1 MTRFWADLH
10 VHSRFAR
17 ATSRN
22 LDLEHLA
29 LGSAEKGIQLVAT
42 GDCTHPT
49 WRQEMKERLYAE
61 GNGLFRLKPE
71 IEQPLMATLP
81 SGCQKEVR
89 FIISGEIST
98 IYKKGD
104 KTRKVHHLVYHS
116 SFDAADRFAE
126 KLAKIGNI
134 VSDGR
139 PILGLDSRDLLE
151 ITLEADKD
159 SWLAPAHIWT
169 PWFSALGSKSG
180 FNSIEE
186 CYGDLA
192 GHIFAAETGLSSDP
206 EMNWRVSSLDRYR
219 LISSSDAHSPAKL
232 GREATLFSCEMGFL
246 PLRHALETGEGYV
259 GTVEFFPEEGKY
271 HADGHRNCD
280 IRLDPK
286 ETLALDGLCP
296 VCGKPLT
303 IGVAHRV
310 EMLADRDEAV
320 PPLTAG
326 EVSSLIPLPEILS
339 ELLGVG
345 VASRKVGERY
355 AECLR
360 QLGSEMAILHHVPLE
375 EMQAIHPLLEEAIRR
390 LREGTVIR
398 QAGYDGEYGVIRLF
412 EKQEMEKLTKG
423 GLLFP
428 VTEMT
433 KPATHPK
440 IQKTSAPLDEASV
453 PSKNPQPQ
461 PIQSEEQATEM
472 PDYPML
478 ATLDNDQKAAALVT
492 DKNLMIL
499 AGPGSGKTKMLTH
512 RIAHL
517 IKEKAIPAEK
527 CLLLTFTRRATDE
540 LKARVKQLITDKD
553 HQPVIHSFH
562 SFALH
567 VLKQDSEAFGLAADF
582 QIIDRSTQKKAFMK
596 TAGLSS
602 KKADEWLERLS
613 VLKRSGQISGVEE
626 EQFRQCLENLNQ
638 SHNWLDFDDL
648 LIKAINGLQENAA
661 LHAKWQKAFSFIS
674 VDEFQD
680 IDVGQYQ
687 LIRPLIAD
695 DTQLTVIGD
704 PDQAIYHFRGADS
717 ECFTR
722 LQQDFPDIISRRLS
736 RNYRSSTDIVAA
748 ANIIMP
754 DNNGQPMRDFGEK
767 TLLYPAR
774 DEIDEARFVATKIED
789 LMGGHD
795 MLTAQAG
802 KNRGHSPKSSL
813 GFHDFAVL
821 YRNNFQAKAFEKAF
835 TQAGIPFRKTAPIPI
850 TNHPA
855 VKAFMEMIE
864 NMPEDFSLDSR
875 LSSLETI
882 SAHLAQENQGEEA
895 LLSPAEREQAYSW
908 LKILAEKAGSQSN
921 TYFLEQVVLANEVDF
936 HDQRGDRVSLMTMHA
951 SKGLEFPAVF
961 VTGLEKEN
969 FNLHQQADKPI
980 EQAEEKR
987 LFYVALTRAR
997 DYLFLTHSKKR
1008 FIYGEAQKQ
1017 TPSIF
1022 LDNIKDILITETPKK
1037 HSFDAKKAQYSFF

>member
-1 MTRFWADLH
+1 MKRFWADLH

-71 IEQPLMATLP
+71 IEKPLMATLP

-151 ITLEADKD
+151 ITLESDKD

-180 FNSIEE
+180 FDSIEE

-192 GHIFAAETGLSSDP
+192 NHIFAAETGLSSDP

-246 PLRHALETGEGYV
+246 PLRHALETGEGYI

-271 HADGHRNCD
+271 HADGHRNCH

-310 EMLADRDEAV
+310 EMLADRDDAI
-320 PPLTAG
+320 PPATAG
-326 EVSSLIPLPEILS
+326 EVSSLIPLPEILG

-345 VASRKVGERY
+345 SASRKV
-355 AECLR
+355 AECYAASLR
-360 QLGSEMAILHHVPLE
+360 LLGSEMAILHHVPLE
-375 EMQAIHPLLEEAIRR
+375 EMPLIHPLLEEAIRR
-390 LREGTVIR
+390 LREGKVIR
-398 QAGYDGEYGVIRLF
+398 QAGYDGEYGIIRLF

-428 VTEMT
+428 VTEMV
-433 KPATHPK
+433 KPPRRSIAKPIPSNDK
-440 IQKTSAPLDEASV
+440 NALSPAQSS
-453 PSKNPQPQ
+453 PSKSRLKES
-461 PIQSEEQATEM
+461 IAADI

-478 ATLDNDQKAAALVT
+478 SILDSDQKAAALIT
-492 DKNLMIL
+492 DKNLVVL
-499 AGPGSGKTKMLTH
+499 AGPGSGKTRMLTQ
-512 RIAHL
+512 RMAHL
-517 IKEKAIPAEK
+517 IQEKGVPAEK

-540 LKARVKQLITDKD
+540 LRARIKQLLPKT
-553 HQPVIHSFH
+553 HSQPIIHSFH
-562 SFALH
+562 SLALDM
-567 VLKQDSEAFGLAADF
+567 LKKDSEAFGLAADF
-582 QIIDRSTQKKAFMK
+582 RIIDPQTLKKAFMEV
-596 TAGLSS
+596 ANISS
-602 KKADEWLERLS
+602 QKADEGLERFS
-613 VLKRSGQISGVEE
+613 FLKRSGQIGDQEE
-626 EQFRQCLENLNQ
+626 ETLRQSLENLKQ
-638 SHNWLDFDDL
+638 DRNWLDFDDL
-648 LIKAINGLQENAA
+648 LIKAVNGLEGNAA
-661 LHAKWQKAFSFIS
+661 LRKKWATAFSFIS

-680 IDVGQYQ
+680 IDIWQYRLVQ
-687 LIRPLIAD
+687 LLSGDR
-695 DTQLTVIGD
+695 TQLTVIGD

-717 ECFTR
+717 ECFAR
-722 LQQDFPDIISRRLS
+722 LQHDFPDNISLQLN
-736 RNYRSSTDIVAA
+736 RNYRSSADIVIA
-748 ANIIMP
+748 ANSLMP
-754 DNNGQPMRDFGEK
+754 DNNGQAMRESGEK
-767 TLLYPAR
+767 IILYPAR
-774 DEIDEARFVATKIED
+774 DEADEARFVAQQIEE

-795 MLTAQAG
+795 MLTAQ
-802 KNRGHSPKSSL
+802 NRKKTDKSHKTAL
-813 GFHDFAVL
+813 GFQDFAVL
-821 YRNNFQAKAFEKAF
+821 YRNNFQAKAFEKIF
-835 TQAGIPFRKTAPIPI
+835 NQAGIPFQKTAPIAI
-850 TNHPA
+850 IRHPA
-855 VKAFMEMIE
+855 VKAFVEKMEKK
-864 NMPEDFSLDSR
+864 PECNFQDR
-875 LSSLETI
+875 LTALKNIATE
-882 SAHLAQENQGEEA
+882 LAQENQGEDA
-895 LLSPAEREQAYSW
+895 ILSPADREQAYSW
-908 LKILAEKAGSQSN
+908 LKAIVEKSGQQSH
-921 TYFLEQVVLANEVDF
+921 TSFLEQIALANEVDF

-961 VTGLEKEN
+961 VTGLEEEN
-969 FNLHQQADKPI
+969 FNLHHQSDDPI
-980 EQAEEKR
+980 EAAEERR
-987 LFYVALTRAR
+987 LFYVSLTRAR
-997 DYLFLTHSKKR
+997 DYLFLSYTQKR
-1008 FIYGEAQKQ
+1008 FIYGEYQKQ
-1017 TPSIF
+1017 TAAAF
-1022 LDNIKDILITETPKK
+1022 LDVLKDKLLIKTPEKRGLNN
-1037 HSFDAKKAQYSFF
+1037 KKAQYTLF

>member
-1 MTRFWADLH
+1 MKRFWADLH

-71 IEQPLMATLP
+71 IEEPLMATLP
-81 SGCQKEVR
+81 SGCQKKVR

-116 SFDAADRFAE
+116 SFDAVDRFAE

-151 ITLEADKD
+151 ITLESGKD

-180 FNSIEE
+180 FDSIEE

-192 GHIFAAETGLSSDP
+192 NHIFAAETGLSSDP

-232 GREATLFSCEMGFL
+232 GREATLFSCEMGFQ

-271 HADGHRNCD
+271 HADGHRNCH
-280 IRLDPK
+280 IRLNPK

-310 EMLADRDEAV
+310 EMLADREEAI
-320 PPLTAG
+320 PPATAG
-326 EVSSLIPLPEILS
+326 EVSSLIPLPEILG

-345 VASRKVGERY
+345 STSRKVAERY
-355 AECLR
+355 AESLR
-360 QLGSEMAILHHVPLE
+360 VLGSEMAILHHVPLE
-375 EMQAIHPLLEEAIRR
+375 EMQTIHPLLEEAIRR
-390 LREGTVIR
+390 LRAGKVIR

-412 EKQEMEKLTKG
+412 EKEEMEKLTKG

-428 VTEMT
+428 VTEMA
-433 KPATHPK
+433 KPSRHPIIK
-440 IQKTSAPLDEASV
+440 MSSPSDDNHAFQAS
-453 PSKNPQPQ
+453 PNLPNTNR
-461 PIQSEEQATEM
+461 EETARDI

-478 ATLDNDQKAAALVT
+478 STLDSDQKAAALIT
-492 DKNLMIL
+492 DKALMVL
-499 AGPGSGKTKMLTH
+499 AGPGSGKTKMLTQ

-517 IKEKAIPAEK
+517 IQEKAISAEK

-540 LKARVKQLITDKD
+540 LKARVKQILPETEN
-553 HQPVIHSFH
+553 QPIIHSFH
-562 SFALH
+562 SLALDM
-567 VLKQDSEAFGLAADF
+567 LKKDSNAFGLADDF
-582 QIIDRSTQKKAFMK
+582 RIVDPQSLKKAFMEV
-596 TAGLSS
+596 ANLSS
-602 KKADEWLERLS
+602 QRADNALERFSL
-613 VLKRSGQISGVEE
+613 LKRLGEVGDLEE
-626 EQFRQCLENLNQ
+626 EILRQSLENLKQDN
-638 SHNWLDFDDL
+638 HWLDFDDL
-648 LIKAINGLQENAA
+648 LIKAVHGLENNAS
-661 LHAKWQKAFSFIS
+661 LREKWVTAFSFIS

-680 IDVGQYQ
+680 IDIWQYR
-687 LIRPLIAD
+687 LVWLLTGKH
-695 DTQLTVIGD
+695 TQLTVIGD

-722 LQQDFPDIISRRLS
+722 LQQDFPEIVCCHLN
-736 RNYRSSTDIVAA
+736 RNYRSMADIVTA
-748 ANIIMP
+748 ANRVMP
-754 DNNGQPMRDFGEK
+754 DNKGQAMREQGDKILF
-767 TLLYPAR
+767 YPAS
-774 DEIDEARFVATKIED
+774 DEVDEARFVVQKIEE

-795 MLTAQAG
+795 MLTAQNG
-802 KNRGHSPKSSL
+802 KNTAKSQRTAFS
-813 GFHDFAVL
+813 FRDFAVL
-821 YRNNFQAKAFEKAF
+821 YRHNFQAKAFEKAF
-835 TQAGIPFRKTAPIPI
+835 NQAGIPVRKTAPIAI
-850 TNHPA
+850 TRHPA
-855 VKAFMEMIE
+855 IKAFIDKIE
-864 NMPEDFSLDSR
+864 ESPQEALQDR
-875 LSSLETI
+875 LIALENIATE
-882 SAHLAQENQGEEA
+882 LAQENQGEEA
-895 LLSPAEREQAYSW
+895 VLSPADREQAYSW
-908 LKILAEKAGSQSN
+908 LKIIAEKAGQQSHAF
-921 TYFLEQVVLANEVDF
+921 FLEQIALANEVDF

-951 SKGLEFPAVF
+951 SKGLEFPVVF
-961 VTGLEKEN
+961 VTGLEEEN
-969 FNLHQQADKPI
+969 FNLHHQSDNPA
-980 EQAEEKR
+980 EEAEEKR

-997 DYLFLTHSKKR
+997 DYLFLSHAKKR
-1008 FIYGEAQKQ
+1008 FIYGEYQKQ
-1017 TPSIF
+1017 TSAAF
-1022 LDNIKDILITETPKK
+1022 LDLLKGLFVTKAPKK
-1037 HSFDAKKAQYSFF
+1037 PLFNDRKAQYSLF